1 MQKITKRRHEMKG
14 RLIAFVCIFCL
25 AVLTV
30 SGQVAQG
37 KPDKPPVKSNTE
49 WIEFWGDLNGGQPVD
64 GCCPNAGPWPPYR
77 MCLNFEV
84 SGHPAG
90 TRYDGHLFINGYRY
104 HGWGE
109 REYIVQFWTDDQ
121 DVAIE
126 IIGGVV
132 DFDKRTKVLTVT
144 FTDELC
150 VDMGTGQPITTVTFT
165 LIRRPY

>member
-1 MQKITKRRHEMKG
+1 MKG
-14 RLIAFVCIFCL
+14 RLIGFVGIFCIAIL
-25 AVLTV
+25 IV
-30 SGQVAQG
+30 SGSYAQG
-37 KPDKPPVKSNTE
+37 KPDKPGKSKTE

-64 GCCPNAGPWPPYR
+64 GCCPNAGPFPPYR

-90 TRYDGHLFINGYRY
+90 TWYDGHLFINGYRY

-150 VDMGTGQPITTVTFT
+150 VDMNTGQPITTVTFT

>member
-1 MQKITKRRHEMKG
+1 MKG

-37 KPDKPPVKSNTE
+37 KPDKPPGKSKTE

-64 GCCPNAGPWPPYR
+64 GCCPNAGPFPPYR

-84 SGHPAG
+84 SGHRAG
-90 TRYDGHLFINGYRY
+90 TCYDGHLFISGFGR
-104 HGWGE
+104 GQIRGD
-109 REYIVQFWTDDQ
+109 YIVQFWTDDW

-126 IIGGVV
+126 IRGGVG
-132 DFDKRTKVLTVT
+132 DFDKRTRAFTVT

-150 VDMGTGQPITTVTFT
+150 VDMVTGQPITSATFT
-165 LIRRPY
+165 LVRRPY